1 MKPKVTV
8 ITTSYNQADYIGE
21 CIESLINQT
30 FQDWEQVIVDDGS
43 NDNTVD
49 IIHYYKKQD
58 KRIRLIQKEHG
69 GIEKLAESYNLALQK
84 ARGEYIAILEADDL
98 AIPDR
103 LERSIWHFNYK
114 NTILVYGKAQEFGV
128 SSNIIPEK
136 RIDLLQGEYMLK
148 EMFLG
153 CHIPA
158 LTVMVRKDALIQVGG
173 FKTYK
178 NLGGVD
184 YATWLSLLPYGEF
197 IFLNAVLSKWRM
209 HDGNLSKSQS
219 NKIKEVF
226 DCGYFWYKRMP
237 KEFKKKVG
245 MNDWQMYI
253 LNRYRMLKSFL
264 VYHKNKGG
272 R

>member
-1 MKPKVTV
+1 MNPKVTV

-30 FQDWEQVIVDDGS
+30 FQEWEQIIVDDGS
-43 NDNTVD
+43 NDNTID

-69 GIEKLAESYNLALQK
+69 GIEKLADSYNLALQK
-84 ARGEYIAILEADDL
+84 SRGEYIAILEADDL
-98 AIPDR
+98 AVPDR
-103 LERSIWHFNYK
+103 LERSVWHFNYK
-114 NTILVYGKAQEFGV
+114 DTVLVYGKAQEFGV
-128 SSNIIPEK
+128 SSKIIPEK
-136 RIDLLQGEYMLK
+136 RIDLLPEEYMLK

-158 LTVMVRKDALIQVGG
+158 LTVMVRKDILIHTGG

-197 IFLNAVLSKWRM
+197 IFLNTTISKWRK
-209 HDGNLSKSQS
+209 HGDNLSSQQS

-226 DCGYFWYKRMP
+226 DCGYHYYKTMP

-245 MNDWQMYI
+245 LSDTQMYVV
-253 LNRYRMLKSFL
+253 NRYRLLRSL
-264 VYHKNKGG
+264 IIYYKG
-272 R
+272 RCAK

>member
-1 MKPKVTV
+1 MNPKVTV

-30 FQDWEQVIVDDGS
+30 FQEWEQIIVDDGS

-58 KRIRLIQKEHG
+58 KRIRLMQKEHG
-69 GIEKLAESYNLALQK
+69 GVEKLAESYNLALQK
-84 ARGEYIAILEADDL
+84 SKGEYIAILEADDV
-98 AIPDR
+98 AMPDR
-103 LERSIWHFNYK
+103 LEKSVWHFNCR
-114 NTILVYGKAQEFGV
+114 NTILVYGKAQIFGEAGGTV
-128 SSNIIPEK
+128 PEK
-136 RIDLLQGEYMLK
+136 RIDLLAEENMLK

-158 LTVMVRKDALIQVGG
+158 LTVMVRKDVLIKNGG
-173 FKTYK
+173 FKKHK

-197 IFLNAVLSKWRM
+197 VFINTILSKWRK
-209 HDGNLSKSQS
+209 HGNNISARQS

-226 DCGYFWYKRMP
+226 DCGYHWYKQTP
-237 KEFKKKVG
+237 NEFKKKVG
-245 MNDWQMYI
+245 LSDTTMYVV
-253 LNRYRMLKSFL
+253 NRFRLLK
-264 VYHKNKGG
+264 
-272 R
+272 